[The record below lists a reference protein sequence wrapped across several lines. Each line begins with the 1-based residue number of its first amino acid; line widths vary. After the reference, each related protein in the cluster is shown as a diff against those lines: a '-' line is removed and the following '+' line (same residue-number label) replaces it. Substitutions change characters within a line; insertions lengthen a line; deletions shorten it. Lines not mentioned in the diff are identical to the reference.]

1 MAIWKINNYFFE
13 HFFFNSE
20 TMPIPSVAR
29 FSRQR
34 REHFIKETNNN
45 NVKSNV
51 VGPSGDFRKNVKVI
65 NNNNNF

>member
-1 MAIWKINNYFFE
+1 
-13 HFFFNSE
+13 
-20 TMPIPSVAR
+20 MPIPSVAR

-51 VGPSGDFRKNVKVI
+51 VGPSGDFRKNVKVKI
-65 NNNNNF
+65 IPFLKMIILIF

>member
-1 MAIWKINNYFFE
+1 MFNY
-13 HFFFNSE
+13 E

-34 REHFIKETNNN
+34 RERFIKGTNNN

-51 VGPSGDFRKNVKVI
+51 VGPSGDFRKNEKVK
-65 NNNNNF
+65 NNYFFDFE